1 MSFKK
6 IDHLNIVV
14 QDLEAARNFF
24 TDLGFIILTKGRLEG
39 AWIDK
44 IVNLPDVQADYIAL
58 ALPNTQTNIELIKY
72 YSPEG
77 ERDPKLSLPNQIGFR
92 HIALEVQGIEEVVA
106 ELKVKGITVFS
117 DVQVYNESKKLCY
130 FLGPEG
136 IILELAEYE

>member
-1 MSFKK
+1 M
-6 IDHLNIVV
+6 H
-14 QDLEAARNFF
+14 
-24 TDLGFIILTKGRLEG
+24 
-39 AWIDK
+39 
-44 IVNLPDVQADYIAL
+44 ADYIAL

-77 ERDPKLSLPNQIGFR
+77 ERDPNLSLPNQIGFR

-106 ELKVKGITVFS
+106 ELQEKGITVFS
-117 DVQVYNESKKLCY
+117 DIQVYNESKKLCC